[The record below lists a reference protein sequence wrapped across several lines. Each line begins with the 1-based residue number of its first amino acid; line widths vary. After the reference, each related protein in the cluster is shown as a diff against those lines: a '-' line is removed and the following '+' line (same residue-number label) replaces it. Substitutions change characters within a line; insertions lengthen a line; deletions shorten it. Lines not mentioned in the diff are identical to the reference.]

1 MNKIKV
7 YSPYKK
13 KKRKP
18 QIRTLLKKYR
28 NEDGSK
34 VETEPERLIKE
45 ALRELGINFRQEYGV
60 KYKNYYRVYDF
71 YCYAQDRY
79 SLLIECDGCFFH
91 AKEYYVEN
99 KPLSKLHKVQR
110 KNIRN
115 DKLKNKI
122 AKELGIPLLRLWED
136 EINNDIASC
145 KQKII
150 SEINKQ
156 ESIIQIFNVL
166 P

>member
-1 MNKIKV
+1 MKKVRV
-7 YSPYKK
+7 YST

-18 QIRTLLKKYR
+18 KKQVRTMLKQYR
-28 NEDGSK
+28 NKDGTK
-34 VETEPERLIKE
+34 VETKPERLIKKV
-45 ALRELGINFRQEYGV
+45 LRELGISFQQEYGI
-60 KYKNYYRVYDF
+60 KYEKYYRVYDF
-71 YCYAQDRY
+71 YCYVQDRY

-91 AKEYYVEN
+91 AKEYYTED
-99 KPLSKLHKVQR
+99 KPLSKLHKIQR

-115 DKLKNKI
+115 DKLKTKI

-136 EINNDIASC
+136 EINNDIVSC

-156 ESIIQIFNVL
+156 ESIIQINVL
-166 P
+166 S